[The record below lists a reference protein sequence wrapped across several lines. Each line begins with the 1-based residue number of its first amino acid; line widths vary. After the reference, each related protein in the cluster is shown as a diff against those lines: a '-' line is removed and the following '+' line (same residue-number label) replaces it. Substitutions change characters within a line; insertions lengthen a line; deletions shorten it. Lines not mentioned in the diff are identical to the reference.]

1 MGETANIPIPAPE
14 VQQPEPQPWKQHMA
28 YGSERF
34 ESATANNHNVVLFA
48 ETNQITKMVL
58 GKDVALILPEDPEAI
73 PKWAGYPTHQESW
86 LPLSFVL
93 LNHSQHRTPDELAY
107 REKLNA
113 RITPEDR
120 QLMRQAL
127 IYKAHEFW
135 EGYKGDTEAK
145 EPRKRYK
152 SITRVAQDIL
162 LYVDAPETVIQDQQ
176 KYLESHPLYPII
188 QRANELRKGIG
199 LEKAPELEAQVEAV
213 LGKFIGEVG
222 LENAHQAYDTLQEK
236 LATSGETSAV
246 ILLPNKSIQDAELYS
261 DLASYDLLMAE
272 DDHDQDV
279 VSVVSSLDEPRFY
292 QLETKYGPKLAKER
306 RRDVIAVPPTLGMW
320 DVVKGGK
327 ESYQPISMIVTTHTI
342 PTTAEGRQ
350 LQERL
355 QGEMT
360 PEMVSHHY
368 LGAAEEF
375 LHRDAWGKS
384 FAKRAEGED
393 VKQIKKVIPL
403 YRVACDLLPR
413 AVYMRKTGK
422 LPAGVENEDLWREG
436 ETLEEATKIQEL
448 FARQDATQEELQALS
463 DAIESKFQK
472 WFTEEDYLLFLE
484 NMDKMGQLVTLSN
497 GEQLQQTVKLA
508 HEVIDSVPSE
518 TRDTVQ
524 RATAL
529 ALVKHHEQTR
539 QGGETYAN
547 HVLRV
552 GRRAVEYAK
561 SHPNVDVK
569 VLTTAATLHDILED
583 ADVPYDEVVKRFGK
597 EVADVVQAVSH
608 LDEEEPDSEYLER
621 VQKGGSLAILVKRFD
636 RLENLDDLSKAPA
649 EFRRQKLSELQTALP
664 IWQQMDPEGAVE
676 IETKLKS
683 MLEEEQM

>member
-1 MGETANIPIPAPE
+1 MGETANSVMPPAE
-14 VQQPEPQPWKQHMA
+14 TQSEPQPWKQHMA

-34 ESATANNHNVVLFA
+34 ESATANNHNVVLFT
-48 ETNQITKMVL
+48 ETDQITKMVL
-58 GKDVALILPEDPEAI
+58 GKDVALILPRDPDSI
-73 PKWAGYPTHQESW
+73 PMWAGYPTHQESW

-93 LNHSQHRTPDELAY
+93 LNHSQHRTPEELAY

-127 IYKAHEFW
+127 IYKANEFW
-135 EGYKGDTEAK
+135 EGYKQDTEVK
-145 EPRKRYK
+145 EPRKKYK
-152 SITRVAQDIL
+152 NITRVAQDIL

-188 QRANELRKGIG
+188 QCANELRKGVG
-199 LEKAPELEAQVEAV
+199 LERAPELEAQVEAV
-213 LGKFIGEVG
+213 LDKYVNEIG
-222 LENAHQAYDTLQEK
+222 LENARQAYDTLQER
-236 LATSGETSAV
+236 LATAGETSAV
-246 ILLPNKSIQDAELYS
+246 IILPDKSIQDAELYA

-279 VSVVSSLDEPRFY
+279 VSIVSSLDEPRFY
-292 QLETKYGPKLAKER
+292 QLDTKYGPKLAKER

-327 ESYQPISMIVTTHTI
+327 ESYQPISMIVTTHTV

-350 LQERL
+350 MQERL
-355 QGEMT
+355 QQEMT

-384 FAKRAEGED
+384 FAKRAEGKK
-393 VKQIKKVIPL
+393 VTQIKKVIPL
-403 YRVACDLLPR
+403 YRIACDLLPR

-422 LPAGVENEDLWREG
+422 FSAGVPNEELWREG

-448 FARQDATQEELQALS
+448 FAKQDATQEELQVLFE
-463 DAIESKFQK
+463 AIESKFQK

-484 NMDKMGQLVTLSN
+484 NMDRMGQLVTLSN
-497 GEQLQQTVKLA
+497 GEQLRQTVKFATELTGA
-508 HEVIDSVPSE
+508 VPQESQDIV
-518 TRDTVQ
+518 RS
-524 RATAL
+524 AAAL

-552 GRRAVEYAK
+552 GKRAAEYVKDHPDVDAK
-561 SHPNVDVK
+561 TI
-569 VLTTAATLHDILED
+569 TTAATLHDILED
-583 ADVPYDEVVKRFGK
+583 TDITYGEVVKRFGK
-597 EVADVVQAVSH
+597 NVADIVQAVSH
-608 LDEEEPDSEYLER
+608 LDEDEPDSEYLAR
-621 VQKGGSLAILVKRFD
+621 VQKGGRLAVLTKRFD
-636 RLENLDDLSKAPA
+636 RLENLDDLTKAPV
-649 EFRRQKLSELQTALP
+649 EFRRQKLTELQTALP
-664 IWQQMDPEGAVE
+664 IWQQMDPEGAE
-676 IETKLKS
+676 QIESKLQE
-683 MLEEEQM
+683 MIRQEQM